1 MPRRQVPALA
11 QQSVCVCVSVCLCVC
26 VCVCVSM
33 RNRGFKSWVENGF
46 RFYGLGG
53 LKVGLEIGLK
63 VRWLKSEGG
72 I

>member
-1 MPRRQVPALA
+1 M
-11 QQSVCVCVSVCLCVC
+11 CVCLCVC